1 MKTGET
7 SILYKVTCNYLI
19 YKLSKKMT
27 FVNCTPHPINLI
39 GENNVITTLPK
50 GEIIPRLSQS
60 TKIVDVVEGVSI
72 TETIF
77 GETKDLPD
85 FEEGVFWIVS
95 RLVLSANP
103 ERKDLLVPN
112 ELVRDSEG
120 NIVGCKSLARN

>member
-1 MKTGET
+1 MNF
-7 SILYKVTCNYLI
+7 I
-19 YKLSKKMT
+19 
-27 FVNCTPHPINLI
+27 NCTPHPINLI

-50 GEIIPRLSQS
+50 GEIIPRLTQS
-60 TKIVDVVEGVSI
+60 TKVVDVVEGVSI

-77 GETKDLPD
+77 GETQDLPD
-85 FEEGVFWIVS
+85 FEEGVFLIVS
-95 RLVLSANP
+95 RLVLSANT